1 MKQLLAALLVGA
13 IAMFAGDSKAP
24 EPPKAPALSMEKKF
38 AGAQLQKRVLEAAA
52 VQQINKR
59 DVEIAT
65 RAAERSDVNAKTVNE
80 EWKRWEAEALKEIK
94 APDGC
99 LINTELEVQCP
110 PKPEVKK

>member
-1 MKQLLAALLVGA
+1 MKQLLAALLVSA

-24 EPPKAPALSMEKKF
+24 EPPKAPTLSMEKKF

-52 VQQINKR
+52 VQQISQR
-59 DVEIAT
+59 D
-65 RAAERSDVNAKTVNE
+65 AERANERAQVTNA

-99 LINTELEVQCP
+99 QINTELEVQCP

>member
-1 MKQLLAALLVGA
+1 MLKVIAALLVSALA
-13 IAMFAGDSKAP
+13 IFAGNAKAP
-24 EPPKAPALSMEKKF
+24 EPAKPALAVDKKF

-52 VQQINKR
+52 VQQISER
-59 DVEIAT
+59 DFE
-65 RAAERSDVNAKTVNE
+65 RAKERAQIINA

-110 PKPEVKK
+110 PPAPKPEVKK